1 MKTHEDKVVTILT
14 SRAWDRV
21 GDSGYL
27 AFRKLGFVVADNLQV
42 ELCMCPQSVV

>member
-1 MKTHEDKVVTILT
+1 MKTQENEVVRIMT

-27 AFRKLGFVVADNLQV
+27 AFRKLEFVVAEDLQV
-42 ELCMCPQSVV
+42 ELCICPQSVV